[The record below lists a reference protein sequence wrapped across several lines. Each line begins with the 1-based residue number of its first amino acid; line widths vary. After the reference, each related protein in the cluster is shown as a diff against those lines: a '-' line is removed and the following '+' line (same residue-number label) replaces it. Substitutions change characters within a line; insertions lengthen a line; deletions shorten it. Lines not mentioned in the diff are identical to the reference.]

1 MKSKFLP
8 KAIALALGVCFALLA
23 ISFGVSDYLVLLI
36 GSAILLFRR
45 RINRWRIKALAKL
58 ALFMLDNKLPGHG
71 PFLYYVEKVA
81 HEATKTP
88 EMRKSDKLRQ
98 QQQHIF
104 EKSER
109 EWQAARE
116 KDKERVYTQ
125 DEIAAYFD
133 ANSDQSAYLIREWG
147 GQGSFTQIGGLPQL
161 AHDITWPEHPE
172 TGKPLHFLAQ
182 INLAE
187 VPITPDTTMLP
198 RTGTLWFFVDLCDCD
213 GETATQ
219 RVLYHS
225 ECDPAWQRAGRPSD
239 LPAIAEHVRRQANK
253 QGHENTAILPHK
265 NMACVVH
272 PCLWQEN
279 ELPKDRGVN
288 IMRKAFAYSQTHK
301 QDTFGQTVQTS
312 GITKLVPPAQGRSNY
327 CPVGF
332 GGHFPWNNLVAT
344 KLTQP
349 IARQVKLK
357 NFENRIE
364 NIERAEH
371 LLADLQTTLSTAK
384 LSPEHQVRF
393 DDCIF
398 RNAGYESAQA
408 ARDSGDDLTRLRTNL
423 HSALRTLKTQADVDP
438 DLLAALPQDFL
449 RGFMPYRIAESSN
462 DTMIGGPKF
471 TNPNPTRGTGFKLL
485 QIDSDTTLGVTWG
498 DMGLV
503 EFWID
508 PDDLAARDFDKTQLW
523 ISSG

>member
-1 MKSKFLP
+1 MRSKVLSNV
-8 KAIALALGVCFALLA
+8 IALAFVVCFALLA
-23 ISFGVSDYLVLLI
+23 IFLGVSDYLVLLI

-45 RINRWRIKALAKL
+45 RINRWRIKALAKF

-71 PFLYYVEKVA
+71 HFLHYVEKVA

-88 EMRKSDKLRQ
+88 KLRKSDKL
-98 QQQHIF
+98 QHIV

-109 EWQAARE
+109 EWQAAVE
-116 KDKERVYTQ
+116 KDKDRVYTE

-133 ANSDQSAYLIREWG
+133 AHSDPVVYLIREWG

-161 AHDITWPEHPE
+161 APDITWPKHRE
-172 TGKPLHFLAQ
+172 TGLPLHFLAQ

-187 VPITPDTTMLP
+187 VPTTPDTTMLP
-198 RTGTLWFFVDLCDCD
+198 RTGTLWFFVDLTDDSD
-213 GETATQ
+213 GDTAEQ

-225 ECDPAWQRAGRPSD
+225 ECDPGWQRVRQTSD

-253 QGHENTAILPHK
+253 QGHQNTAILPQS

-288 IMRKAFAYSQTHK
+288 IMRKAFDYSQTHK
-301 QDTFGQTVQTS
+301 QDTFAQTVQSS
-312 GITKLVPPAQGRSNY
+312 GITKLVPPAHDGPNY
-327 CPVGF
+327 CPDVF
-332 GGHFPWNNLVAT
+332 GGHFPWTNLVAT

-349 IARQVKLK
+349 ITRLVKLR
-357 NFENRIE
+357 NFEKRTE
-364 NIERAEH
+364 NIEQAEQ
-371 LLADLQTTLSTAK
+371 LLADLQTAPPMTK
-384 LSPEHQVRF
+384 LSPEHQARF

-398 RNAGYESAQA
+398 KNAGYESAQA
-408 ARDSGDDLTRLRTNL
+408 ARDSGDDLIGLRTSL
-423 HSALRTLKTQADVDP
+423 HSALRTIKTQADVDP
-438 DLLAALPQDFL
+438 DLLAALPKDLL

-471 TNPNPTRGTGFKLL
+471 ANPNPTPGTGFKLL
-485 QIDSDTTLGVTWG
+485 QVDSDNTLGVTWG

-508 PDDLAARDFDKTQLW
+508 PNDLAALDFGKTQFW